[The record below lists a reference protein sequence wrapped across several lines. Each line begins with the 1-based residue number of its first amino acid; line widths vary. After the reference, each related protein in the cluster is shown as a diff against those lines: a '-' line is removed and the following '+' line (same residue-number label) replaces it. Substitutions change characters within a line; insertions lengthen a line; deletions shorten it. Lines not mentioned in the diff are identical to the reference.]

1 MKKEELCRGLYVP
14 QLESDACGI
23 GMIANLEKEYS
34 HQLVSDALTML
45 ENMEHRGACGCDPES
60 GDGAG
65 ILIHVPHSLFV
76 SESLSFD
83 LPEKGKYAVGS
94 FFFPKGEHRD
104 DIYKIIGDAAD
115 DLGVK
120 LLGRRK
126 LPVISSILGEASC
139 ASEPDIYHLFFV
151 PKGDQ
156 EVDDVFERK
165 LLILRKYLTHKVVAA
180 YPEYKHDLYVPS
192 LSTKTIIYKGQLTSG
207 PVSYTHLTLPT
218 KA

>member
-1 MKKEELCRGLYVP
+1 MPEE
-14 QLESDACGI
+14 
-23 GMIANLEKEYS
+23 
-34 HQLVSDALTML
+34 
-45 ENMEHRGACGCDPES
+45 
-60 GDGAG
+60 
-65 ILIHVPHSLFV
+65 
-76 SESLSFD
+76 
-83 LPEKGKYAVGS
+83 GKYAVGS

-120 LLGRRK
+120 LIGRRK

-156 EVDDVFERK
+156 EVDNVFERK

-192 LSTKTIIYKGQLTSG
+192 LSTKTIIYNCLLYTSPSPRDQRG
-207 PVSYTHLTLPT
+207 SRMPSS
-218 KA
+218 A